1 MVPAETIQRMVAFIE
16 SIGIPV
22 IEGELPE
29 RVFVPGIWLDKGRLV
44 VDYSKLTYPGD
55 LLHEA
60 GHIAVMLPEQRMG
73 ISVDAS
79 NNAGDEI
86 AAICW
91 SYAAARHIGV
101 DSRVLFHENGYKG
114 DGAWLAETF
123 DRGNYVGL
131 PLLQWMGLTW
141 DEQRAAEHD
150 AEPYPHMVRWLR
162 GPLEPVAEA

>member
-1 MVPAETIQRMVAFIE
+1 MVPTETIQRMVDFIE

-29 RVFVPGIWLDKGRLV
+29 RVFVPGIWLDKGRLI
-44 VDYSKLTYPGD
+44 VDYSKLAYPGD

-60 GHIAVMLPEQRMG
+60 GHIAVMLPERREG

-101 DSRVLFHENGYKG
+101 DSKVLFHEHGYR
-114 DGAWLAETF
+114 DDSAWLAETY
-123 DRGNYVGL
+123 DGGNYVGL
-131 PLLQWMGLTW
+131 PLLQWMGLTLME
-141 DEQRAAEHD
+141 DRAAELGVP
-150 AEPYPHMVRWLR
+150 PYPHMVRWLR
-162 GPLEPVAEA
+162 GPLDPAAVA